1 MAKQGI
7 VTQYD
12 DEGFPV
18 NAIFAT
24 PITLGQLNTVKTS
37 AGRLVRI
44 IVTTV
49 TASAV
54 VTVYDNASAASGTI
68 LAVVP
73 IAAAVGTIYAID
85 MPALSGITVQSTG
98 ATGAV
103 TVGYS

>member
-1 MAKQGI
+1 MPKNG
-7 VTQYD
+7 TFTPYD
-12 DEGFPV
+12 DEGFPL

-24 PITLGQLNTVKTS
+24 PITLGQLNTVKAS

-44 IVTTV
+44 TVTTV
-49 TASAV
+49 TAAAV

-73 IAAAVGTIYAID
+73 IAAAVGTIYLID
-85 MPALSGITVQSTG
+85 MPALNGITVQSTG
-98 ATGAV
+98 ATGAI